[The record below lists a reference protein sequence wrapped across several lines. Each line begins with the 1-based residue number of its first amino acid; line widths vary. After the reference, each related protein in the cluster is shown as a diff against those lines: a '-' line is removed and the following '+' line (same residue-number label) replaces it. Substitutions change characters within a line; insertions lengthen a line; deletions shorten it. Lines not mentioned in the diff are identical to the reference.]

1 MSLICCARSHRN
13 VYSCCGY
20 ISNYFCCSKNCTCES
35 CYQVTIHKASRYI
48 QEFKSDFDCPY
59 LKTEFVPS
67 GIAGLDDLL
76 GGGYPR
82 GRIILITGGPGSGKT
97 TMAMQFLI
105 DGVERFDEH
114 GVFVS
119 LEESRFHLMN
129 EMQNF
134 GWDLEKYERKNQLA
148 IVDASPL
155 RQLSKEREPPSD
167 ENEGMRDIHLRGSE
181 FSIQA
186 LSTVIRSY
194 VRITRA
200 QRIVIDPITSLSLQ
214 FTGTQQRRTAI
225 VDLLDALVSM
235 GTTCLV
241 TSEIASQTGASL
253 TQRKISPEEYLCHGV
268 IVLHNSHISGKGVVS
283 SLEIEK
289 MREAKHDRQLHPYAI
304 TEKGIAIY
312 AERFLG

>member
-1 MSLICCARSHRN
+1 
-13 VYSCCGY
+13 
-20 ISNYFCCSKNCTCES
+20 
-35 CYQVTIHKASRYI
+35 
-48 QEFKSDFDCPY
+48 
-59 LKTEFVPS
+59 LKTEHVPA
-67 GIAGLDDLL
+67 GIPGLDELL

-82 GRIILITGGPGSGKT
+82 GRVILITGGPGSGKT

-105 DGVERFDEH
+105 DGVERFDER

-119 LEESRFHLMN
+119 LEESRFHLIS
-129 EMQNF
+129 EMANF
-134 GWDLEKYERKNQLA
+134 GWDLEKFEKKNQLA

-155 RQLSKEREPPSD
+155 RQLSKEREQLEIETDTETPA
-167 ENEGMRDIHLRGSE
+167 RDIHIRGPE

-194 VRITRA
+194 VRVTRA
-200 QRIVIDPITSLSLQ
+200 MRIVIDPITSLSLQ
-214 FTGTQQRRTAI
+214 FPEAQQRRIAL

-241 TSEIASQTGASL
+241 TSEIGPQIGSSMT
-253 TQRKISPEEYLCHGV
+253 TREIPPEEYLCHGV
-268 IVLHNSHISGKGVVS
+268 IVLHNNQVAGRGIVS

-289 MREAKHDRQLHPYAI
+289 MRESKHDRQLHPYAI
-304 TEKGIAIY
+304 TEKGITVY